1 MRPKNSGGFAPAAGI
16 TSAAHLLLA
25 LGRKTPYDCKCCIR
39 VSSGVVASAVRDG
52 AFTDTYC
59 GLTLLVPR
67 ILQPLHSGGTVHERG
82 ELTMASDQT
91 INTIAKALGESDEG
105 PLAQIKAVVDNL
117 GDQACLT
124 LLAETEKIEKAG
136 GLMRGDGSGRRS
148 PGGVFFFLARQRL
161 PRDVRAAI
169 FNDKKP
175 RDPNAPKSTPAV
187 AKPAAGG
194 GAGVPPSSSGG
205 LPRRR
210 VFEVVP
216 ASKPAPIVIN
226 TPPRHEPR
234 GEWPPA
240 PPEGSFIPPE
250 LPAAVV
256 QAKAKLAVQAALGP
270 LNPTDQYLLLVGLLA
285 DLHAQFGGEVPRS
298 TVVEVPRS
306 ERKPTT
312 LSQPPA
318 SPPAA
323 AIKRAAAE
331 VEEEVEEPKPRAT
344 PRAKAARPKATATK
358 SRSRA

>member
-1 MRPKNSGGFAPAAGI
+1 
-16 TSAAHLLLA
+16 
-25 LGRKTPYDCKCCIR
+25 
-39 VSSGVVASAVRDG
+39 
-52 AFTDTYC
+52 
-59 GLTLLVPR
+59 
-67 ILQPLHSGGTVHERG
+67 
-82 ELTMASDQT
+82 MASDQT

-175 RDPNAPKSTPAV
+175 RDPNAPKSTPV
-187 AKPAAGG
+187 PAKPATAGG
-194 GAGVPPSSSGG
+194 GGGAGAGVPPSSSGG

-216 ASKPAPIVIN
+216 ASKPVTTVAV

-250 LPAAVV
+250 LPAAVL
-256 QAKAKLAVQAALGP
+256 QAKAKQSAQAALSP

-306 ERKPTT
+306 ERKPTGI
-312 LSQPPA
+312 SQPPA
-318 SPPAA
+318 QPAPV
-323 AIKRAAAE
+323 IKRA
-331 VEEEVEEPKPRAT
+331 VEEEDVEEPKPRAT
-344 PRAKAARPKATATK
+344 PRAKAARPKATAAK

>member
-1 MRPKNSGGFAPAAGI
+1 
-16 TSAAHLLLA
+16 
-25 LGRKTPYDCKCCIR
+25 
-39 VSSGVVASAVRDG
+39 
-52 AFTDTYC
+52 
-59 GLTLLVPR
+59 
-67 ILQPLHSGGTVHERG
+67 
-82 ELTMASDQT
+82 MASDQT

-105 PLAQIKAVVDNL
+105 PLAQIRAVVDNL

-175 RDPNAPKSTPAV
+175 RDPNAPKSAPV
-187 AKPAAGG
+187 VGKPPTAGAA
-194 GAGVPPSSSGG
+194 APVPPSSSAG

-216 ASKPAPIVIN
+216 ASKPAPTVVVN
-226 TPPRHEPR
+226 TPRHEPR

-256 QAKAKLAVQAALGP
+256 QAKAKLGAQAALSP

-285 DLHAQFGGEVPRS
+285 DLHARFGGEVPRTS
-298 TVVEVPRS
+298 AVEVPRS
-306 ERKPTT
+306 ERKPTSI
-312 LSQPPA
+312 SQPPPA
-318 SPPAA
+318 VAA
-323 AIKRAAAE
+323 AVE

-344 PRAKAARPKATATK
+344 PRAKAARPKATAAK

>member
-1 MRPKNSGGFAPAAGI
+1 
-16 TSAAHLLLA
+16 
-25 LGRKTPYDCKCCIR
+25 
-39 VSSGVVASAVRDG
+39 
-52 AFTDTYC
+52 
-59 GLTLLVPR
+59 
-67 ILQPLHSGGTVHERG
+67 
-82 ELTMASDQT
+82 MAIEQT

-105 PLAQIKAVVDNL
+105 PVAQIKAVVDNL

-175 RDPNAPKSTPAV
+175 RDPNAPKSTPAL
-187 AKPAAGG
+187 PAAKAPSSSAGG
-194 GAGVPPSSSGG
+194 PPSSSGG

-216 ASKPAPIVIN
+216 ASKPAASVSIASAPVAV
-226 TPPRHEPR
+226 RAEPR
-234 GEWPPA
+234 GEWPPS
-240 PPEGSFIPPE
+240 PPQGAFIPPE

-256 QAKAKLAVQAALGP
+256 RAKAKQSAQSAIGS
-270 LNPTDQYLLLVGLLA
+270 LNPTDQYLLLVELLA
-285 DLHAQFGGEVPRS
+285 DLHAQYGGEPPRS
-298 TVVEVPRS
+298 AVEAPRS

-312 LSQPPA
+312 LSQPP
-318 SPPAA
+318 PPAPA
-323 AIKRAAAE
+323 RVVEA
-331 VEEEVEEPKPRAT
+331 EEEAEEPKPRT
-344 PRAKAARPKATATK
+344 TRSKAPARPKAAAAK

>member
-1 MRPKNSGGFAPAAGI
+1 
-16 TSAAHLLLA
+16 
-25 LGRKTPYDCKCCIR
+25 
-39 VSSGVVASAVRDG
+39 
-52 AFTDTYC
+52 
-59 GLTLLVPR
+59 
-67 ILQPLHSGGTVHERG
+67 
-82 ELTMASDQT
+82 MASEQT

-105 PLAQIKAVVDNL
+105 PVAQIKAVVDNL

-175 RDPNAPKSTPAV
+175 RDPNAPKSSPV
-187 AKPAAGG
+187 VPAAKSSSSA
-194 GAGVPPSSSGG
+194 AGVPPSQSGG

-216 ASKPAPIVIN
+216 ASKPAVSQQPVVSS
-226 TPPRHEPR
+226 PVVHRAEPR

-240 PPEGSFIPPE
+240 PPVGAFIPPE

-256 QAKAKLAVQAALGP
+256 RAKAKQSAQSALGS
-270 LNPTDQYLLLVGLLA
+270 LNPTDQYLLLVELLA
-285 DLHAQFGGEVPRS
+285 DLHAQYGGEAPRS
-298 TVVEVPRS
+298 TVEAPRS

-312 LSQPPA
+312 LSQPP
-318 SPPAA
+318 PPAA
-323 AIKRAAAE
+323 IPRAVE
-331 VEEEVEEPKPRAT
+331 PEPEEEVEEPKPRT
-344 PRAKAARPKATATK
+344 TRAKAPARPKAAATK

>member
-1 MRPKNSGGFAPAAGI
+1 
-16 TSAAHLLLA
+16 
-25 LGRKTPYDCKCCIR
+25 
-39 VSSGVVASAVRDG
+39 
-52 AFTDTYC
+52 
-59 GLTLLVPR
+59 
-67 ILQPLHSGGTVHERG
+67 VHERG
-82 ELTMASDQT
+82 QLTMASDQT
-91 INTIAKALGESDEG
+91 INTIAKALGEADEG

-148 PGGVFFFLARQRL
+148 AGGVFFFLARQRL
-161 PRDVRAAI
+161 PRDIRAAI

-175 RDPNAPKSTPAV
+175 RDPNAPKSVPAV
-187 AKPAAGG
+187 AKPAAASSG
-194 GAGVPPSSSGG
+194 GAPPSSSAG

-216 ASKPAPIVIN
+216 ASKPAPTVVVAS
-226 TPPRHEPR
+226 PRHEPR

-256 QAKAKLAVQAALGP
+256 LAKAKQGAQTALAT
-270 LNPTDQYLLLVGLLA
+270 LNPTDQYLLLVGMLA

-306 ERKPTT
+306 ERKPTGI
-312 LSQPPA
+312 SQP
-318 SPPAA
+318 PPAA
-323 AIKRAAAE
+323 ARVAE
-331 VEEEVEEPKPRAT
+331 EEEVEEPKPRAA
-344 PRAKAARPKATATK
+344 PRAKATRPKATAAK

>member
-1 MRPKNSGGFAPAAGI
+1 
-16 TSAAHLLLA
+16 
-25 LGRKTPYDCKCCIR
+25 
-39 VSSGVVASAVRDG
+39 
-52 AFTDTYC
+52 
-59 GLTLLVPR
+59 
-67 ILQPLHSGGTVHERG
+67 
-82 ELTMASDQT
+82 MASDQT
-91 INTIAKALGESDEG
+91 INTIAKALGEADEG

-117 GDQACLT
+117 GEQACLT

-148 PGGVFFFLARQRL
+148 AGGVFFFLARQRL

-175 RDPNAPKSTPAV
+175 RDPNAPKSAPPAP
-187 AKPAAGG
+187 KSSAGG
-194 GAGVPPSSSGG
+194 PPPSSSSG

-216 ASKPAPIVIN
+216 ASKPAPTVVVAS
-226 TPPRHEPR
+226 PRHEPR

-240 PPEGSFIPPE
+240 PPPGSFIPPE

-256 QAKAKLAVQAALGP
+256 QAKARQAAQAALSP
-270 LNPTDQYLLLVGLLA
+270 LNPTDQYLVLLGLLA

-298 TVVEVPRS
+298 TTVEVPRS
-306 ERKPTT
+306 ERKPTSI
-312 LSQPPA
+312 SQPP
-318 SPPAA
+318 PAVA
-323 AIKRAAAE
+323 NAAAE
-331 VEEEVEEPKPRAT
+331 EEEEEIEEPKPRAT

>member
-1 MRPKNSGGFAPAAGI
+1 M
-16 TSAAHLLLA
+16 
-25 LGRKTPYDCKCCIR
+25 Y
-39 VSSGVVASAVRDG
+39 
-52 AFTDTYC
+52 
-59 GLTLLVPR
+59 
-67 ILQPLHSGGTVHERG
+67 ERG
-82 ELTMASDQT
+82 QLIMASEQT

-117 GDQACLT
+117 GEPACLT

-175 RDPNAPKSTPAV
+175 RDPNAPKSQPVLPAPKSSSS
-187 AKPAAGG
+187 A
-194 GAGVPPSSSGG
+194 AGVPPSQSGG

-216 ASKPAPIVIN
+216 ASKPASSPHPQAFSAPV
-226 TPPRHEPR
+226 PVRAEPR
-234 GEWPPA
+234 GAWPPS
-240 PPEGSFIPPE
+240 PPEGAFIPPE

-256 QAKAKLAVQAALGP
+256 RAKAKQSAQSALDS
-270 LNPTDQYLLLVGLLA
+270 LNPTDRYLLLVELLA
-285 DLHAQFGGEVPRS
+285 DLHAQYGGEPPRS
-298 TVVEVPRS
+298 TVEAPRS

-318 SPPAA
+318 PAA
-323 AIKRAAAE
+323 IPRSAKAE
-331 VEEEVEEPKPRAT
+331 PEPEEEVEEPKPRT
-344 PRAKAARPKATATK
+344 TRAKAPARPKAAATK

>member
-1 MRPKNSGGFAPAAGI
+1 
-16 TSAAHLLLA
+16 
-25 LGRKTPYDCKCCIR
+25 
-39 VSSGVVASAVRDG
+39 
-52 AFTDTYC
+52 
-59 GLTLLVPR
+59 
-67 ILQPLHSGGTVHERG
+67 
-82 ELTMASDQT
+82 MASDQT
-91 INTIAKALGESDEG
+91 INTIAKALGEADEG

-175 RDPNAPKSTPAV
+175 RDPNAPKSAPAA
-187 AKPAAGG
+187 AKPAAG
-194 GAGVPPSSSGG
+194 AAPPPSSSAG

-216 ASKPAPIVIN
+216 ASKPAPTSVVN

-234 GEWPPA
+234 GEWPP
-240 PPEGSFIPPE
+240 PPPPGSFIPPE
-250 LPAAVV
+250 LPAAVI
-256 QAKAKLAVQAALGP
+256 QAKAKQGAQAALSP
-270 LNPTDQYLLLVGLLA
+270 LNPSEQYLLLVGLLA

-298 TVVEVPRS
+298 ATVEVPRS
-306 ERKPTT
+306 ERKPTGI
-312 LSQPPA
+312 SQPP
-318 SPPAA
+318 PAIA
-323 AIKRAAAE
+323 NADVAE
-331 VEEEVEEPKPRAT
+331 EEEVEEPKPRAT
-344 PRAKAARPKATATK
+344 PRAKAARPKATAAK

>member
-1 MRPKNSGGFAPAAGI
+1 
-16 TSAAHLLLA
+16 
-25 LGRKTPYDCKCCIR
+25 
-39 VSSGVVASAVRDG
+39 
-52 AFTDTYC
+52 
-59 GLTLLVPR
+59 
-67 ILQPLHSGGTVHERG
+67 
-82 ELTMASDQT
+82 MASDQT
-91 INTIAKALGESDEG
+91 INIIAKALGEADEG

-161 PRDVRAAI
+161 PRDIRAAI

-175 RDPNAPKSTPAV
+175 RDPNAPKSAPAP
-187 AKPAAGG
+187 AKSTTAGASAGAA
-194 GAGVPPSSSGG
+194 APPSSSSG

-216 ASKPAPIVIN
+216 ASKPAPTVAPH
-226 TPPRHEPR
+226 TPRHEPR

-240 PPEGSFIPPE
+240 PPSGSFIPPE

-256 QAKAKLAVQAALGP
+256 LAKAKQGVQAALGP
-270 LNPTDQYLLLVGLLA
+270 LNPTDQYLLLLSLLA

-298 TVVEVPRS
+298 AVVAAEVPRS
-306 ERKPTT
+306 ERKPTGV
-312 LSQPPA
+312 SQP
-318 SPPAA
+318 PPAA
-323 AIKRAAAE
+323 ATNAVEA
-331 VEEEVEEPKPRAT
+331 EEEVEVPKPRAT

>member
-1 MRPKNSGGFAPAAGI
+1 
-16 TSAAHLLLA
+16 
-25 LGRKTPYDCKCCIR
+25 
-39 VSSGVVASAVRDG
+39 
-52 AFTDTYC
+52 
-59 GLTLLVPR
+59 
-67 ILQPLHSGGTVHERG
+67 
-82 ELTMASDQT
+82 MASDQT
-91 INTIAKALGESDEG
+91 INTIAKALGEADEG

-175 RDPNAPKSTPAV
+175 RDPNAPKPVPV
-187 AKPAAGG
+187 AKPVSAGG
-194 GAGVPPSSSGG
+194 GAPPSSSGA

-216 ASKPAPIVIN
+216 AAKPAPAVLVS
-226 TPPRHEPR
+226 TPRHEPR

-250 LPAAVV
+250 LAAAVV
-256 QAKAKLAVQAALGP
+256 RAKAKQSARTALGP
-270 LNPTDQYLLLVGLLA
+270 LNPTDQYLLLVELLA
-285 DLHAQFGGEVPRS
+285 DLHAQFGGEPPRS
-298 TVVEVPRS
+298 SAVEAPRS

-318 SPPAA
+318 PP
-323 AIKRAAAE
+323 
-331 VEEEVEEPKPRAT
+331 VEEAEEEQVEAPKPRAT

>member
-1 MRPKNSGGFAPAAGI
+1 
-16 TSAAHLLLA
+16 
-25 LGRKTPYDCKCCIR
+25 
-39 VSSGVVASAVRDG
+39 VSSGEVALAVR
-52 AFTDTYC
+52 AQVLTDTYC

-82 ELTMASDQT
+82 QLTMASDQT
-91 INTIAKALGESDEG
+91 INTIAKALGEADEG
-105 PLAQIKAVVDNL
+105 PLAQIRAVVDNL

-161 PRDVRAAI
+161 PRDIRAAI

-175 RDPNAPKSTPAV
+175 RDPNAPKSVPVA
-187 AKPAAGG
+187 AKPAAA
-194 GAGVPPSSSGG
+194 GAAPPSSSAG

-216 ASKPAPIVIN
+216 ASKPAPSVVVN
-226 TPPRHEPR
+226 PPRHEPR
-234 GEWPPA
+234 GEWPPT

-250 LPAAVV
+250 LPAAVLL
-256 QAKAKLAVQAALGP
+256 AKAKQGAQAALGP

-298 TVVEVPRS
+298 SVVEVPRS
-306 ERKPTT
+306 ERKPTSI
-312 LSQPPA
+312 SQP
-318 SPPAA
+318 PPAA
-323 AIKRAAAE
+323 ARAVE
-331 VEEEVEEPKPRAT
+331 EEEVEEPKPRAT
-344 PRAKAARPKATATK
+344 PRAKAARPKATAAK